1 MFQPNPKHTRSPAH
15 LEQTGQPSPLTKKK
29 KKKKN
34 KSTLNFGPTEI
45 KLNSKL
51 PLDPKTS
58 QNHTSTPEILQVTFQ
73 HLNFINYIIT
83 L

>member
-15 LEQTGQPSPLTKKK
+15 LEQTGQLSPLTKKK
-29 KKKKN
+29 KK

-45 KLNSKL
+45 MPNSKL

-58 QNHTSTPEILQVTFQ
+58 QNHTSTPEILQMTFQ
-73 HLNFINYIIT
+73 HLNFINSIIT